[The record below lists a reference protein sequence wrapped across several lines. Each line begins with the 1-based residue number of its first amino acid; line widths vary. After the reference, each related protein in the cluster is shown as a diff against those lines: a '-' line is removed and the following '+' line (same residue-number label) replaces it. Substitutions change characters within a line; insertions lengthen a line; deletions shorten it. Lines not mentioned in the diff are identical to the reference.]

1 VEAADVSDGYE
12 VVMGDL
18 LAMARTFGTQSR
30 TLSGAVSA
38 AGVSAPDA
46 GGGTIN
52 AALSNALKTAGMAT
66 GQLGAVVESHGQKL
80 NGAYQQYK
88 NAEQSSTQLCEE
100 LTKLISGD
108 QG

>member
-1 VEAADVSDGYE
+1 MSNGYE

-18 LAMARTFGTQSR
+18 LAMAKTFGTESK

-38 AGVSAPDA
+38 AGMSAPDA

-52 AALSNALKTAGMAT
+52 AALANALKTAGMAT
-66 GQLGAVVESHGQKL
+66 GQLGAVVDSHSQKL
-80 NGAYQQYK
+80 DGAYQQYK
-88 NAEQSSTQLCEE
+88 NAEQSSTQLCEK